1 MTTFSTD
8 SLRKFISSN
17 RLNKDGGI
25 ILFNSLVQLM
35 GQPQESAIH
44 SQVQIVVLPNEIAV
58 YILEFI
64 KESFHLNEMYSSSK
78 YHFKC
83 PEARLLEIYENA
95 SGTTPLL
102 SIIPL

>member
-17 RLNKDGGI
+17 NLGRGSGI
-25 ILFNSLVQLM
+25 ILFNAVVNLRQQ
-35 GQPQESAIH
+35 QPEYSIH
-44 SQVQIVVLPNEIAV
+44 SQVQILLLPNEIAL
-58 YILEFI
+58 YILEFL
-64 KESFHLNEMYSSSK
+64 KESFHMNEMYSSGN

-83 PEARLLEIYENA
+83 PEPKLLEIYENA
-95 SGTTPLL
+95 AGTTPLL